1 MKRKSFFV
9 KIFTSYIFI
18 ILLLSFL
25 IFFLSFK
32 IIKYYYINTLT
43 NNLKNIGET
52 LKLKITP
59 LIVKKEIDSI
69 DPTVKEI
76 GKKIKTRITVISPEG
91 VVWGDSEK
99 DPEKME
105 NHKYRPEVQEALKG
119 KIGKSI
125 RFSKTVRQN
134 MLYVALPLKH
144 NNKILG
150 ILRTSLFLK
159 DINTLLKEL
168 KIKIL
173 QISLII
179 SIFALLGA
187 IFFSQSLSK
196 PIKELVKASREV
208 ANGNFNIKIFLKNED
223 EIKELADSFN
233 YMTSKIKDLF
243 SELSYEKEEL
253 NSIIS
258 SIEEGILVLD
268 KNGRIILA
276 NNSFK
281 KITGTDS
288 IINKFY
294 WEILRDEAFI
304 ELIKNV
310 REKQRNFVKEIE
322 LNNRIFLCS
331 ATSLK
336 SKEEIV
342 LVFHDIT
349 EIREI
354 EKMKRDFVANV
365 SHELRTPL
373 TAIKGFVET
382 LLDEEKDLN
391 KKHYLKIIQR
401 HTDRL
406 INIVKDL
413 LLLSQLEERRSKLE
427 IEDVNL
433 KRLLEDISKMFI
445 EKIKQKKLKLKIEIQ
460 KDLPLVKAD
469 PFKLEQMFI
478 NLIDNAIKYTDK
490 GEIKISIE
498 QIDNL
503 IKIVVADTGIGISE
517 KHLSRIFERFYVVDK
532 SRSRRYGGTGL
543 GLSIVKHVVLLH
555 NGKIEVKSKKNKG
568 TKFTIYLPYIR

>member
-1 MKRKSFFV
+1 MF
-9 KIFTSYIFI
+9 
-18 ILLLSFL
+18 
-25 IFFLSFK
+25 
-32 IIKYYYINTLT
+32 
-43 NNLKNIGET
+43 
-52 LKLKITP
+52 
-59 LIVKKEIDSI
+59 
-69 DPTVKEI
+69 
-76 GKKIKTRITVISPEG
+76 
-91 VVWGDSEK
+91 
-99 DPEKME
+99 
-105 NHKYRPEVQEALKG
+105 
-119 KIGKSI
+119 
-125 RFSKTVRQN
+125 
-134 MLYVALPLKH
+134 
-144 NNKILG
+144 
-150 ILRTSLFLK
+150 
-159 DINTLLKEL
+159 
-168 KIKIL
+168 
-173 QISLII
+173 
-179 SIFALLGA
+179 
-187 IFFSQSLSK
+187 
-196 PIKELVKASREV
+196 
-208 ANGNFNIKIFLKNED
+208 IFLK
-223 EIKELADSFN
+223 
-233 YMTSKIKDLF
+233 
-243 SELSYEKEEL
+243 
-253 NSIIS
+253 
-258 SIEEGILVLD
+258 V
-268 KNGRIILA
+268 IIL
-276 NNSFK
+276 
-281 KITGTDS
+281 
-288 IINKFY
+288 
-294 WEILRDEAFI
+294 
-304 ELIKNV
+304 
-310 REKQRNFVKEIE
+310 E

-349 EIREI
+349 EIKEI